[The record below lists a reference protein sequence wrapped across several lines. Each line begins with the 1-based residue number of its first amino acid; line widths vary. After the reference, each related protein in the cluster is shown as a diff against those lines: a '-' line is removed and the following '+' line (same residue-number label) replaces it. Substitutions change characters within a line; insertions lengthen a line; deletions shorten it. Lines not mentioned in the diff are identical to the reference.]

1 MRVKRGIKSSLWVAV
16 TWVSLVRD
24 HFECELVAQR
34 ESMLHRGKFLWVKVW
49 QELDFQMVFFPPP
62 HSNISLV
69 YVDKFPSNFSLTET
83 VMVKTIC
90 FVTRLDKRTFVKQ
103 TLCFWPVQAFLC
115 HWEKSLVSLHHCFQL
130 VLPPPFPSRGNFY
143 SIKLKST
150 LTFYFLTGSNKP
162 HWEISFWKRR
172 SVWDLLTWTLN
183 HFQIGLRSCR
193 QN

>member
-1 MRVKRGIKSSLWVAV
+1 MKKIWLNGQLLHFFGDIIFIFDIIMRVKRGIKSSLWVAV

-103 TLCFWPVQAFLC
+103 ILCFWPVQGFFVI
-115 HWEKSLVSLHHCFQL
+115 EKSHLWVYTIVSNWSFPL
-130 VLPPPFPSRGNFY
+130 PFPLVG
-143 SIKLKST
+143 
-150 LTFYFLTGSNKP
+150 TFT
-162 HWEISFWKRR
+162 
-172 SVWDLLTWTLN
+172 
-183 HFQIGLRSCR
+183 Q
-193 QN
+193 

>member
-1 MRVKRGIKSSLWVAV
+1 MNSL
-16 TWVSLVRD
+16 
-24 HFECELVAQR
+24 HR
-34 ESMLHRGKFLWVKVW
+34 ESPWLHKGKFLWVKVW
-49 QELDFQMVFFPPP
+49 QELDFQMVSFPPP
-62 HSNISLV
+62 PSHISLV
-69 YVDKFPSNFSLTET
+69 YVDKFPSNFSLTQT

-103 TLCFWPVQAFLC
+103 TLCFWPVQASLC
-115 HWEKSLVSLHHCFQL
+115 HWEKSLVSLHHCCFQL
-130 VLPPPFPSRGNFY
+130 VPPPPFPSRGNFY

-162 HWEISFWKRR
+162 HWEVSFWKRGFG
-172 SVWDLLTWTLN
+172 WDLLTN